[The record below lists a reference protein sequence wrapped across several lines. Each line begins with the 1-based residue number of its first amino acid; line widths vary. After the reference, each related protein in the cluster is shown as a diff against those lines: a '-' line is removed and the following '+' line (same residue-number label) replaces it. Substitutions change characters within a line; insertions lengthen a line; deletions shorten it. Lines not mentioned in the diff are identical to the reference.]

1 MFKCLKNRN
10 GSILTKIYKVRDFVI
25 AGILKAIYHAAFESH
40 IHYACFIW
48 GHTVCKINRLF
59 RTSKESIKTDLF

>member
-1 MFKCLKNRN
+1 M
-10 GSILTKIYKVRDFVI
+10 IYKVRDFVI

-59 RTSKESIKTDLF
+59 RTSKESIKSGLF